1 MKLFKLIVCILLVIA
16 GTINLFLAFKNPT
29 VVEYWGKSILMFLL
43 YIHNDLGMK
52 LDEIKYVIYLKAKG
66 ENMIGK
72 TYKTTRINGIFGEV
86 NIDSIQIDNEYSKT
100 RHYEEEMDIET
111 GKEINFKDETLGLPD
126 GISIDTYFKMALIQ
140 QLESINR
147 SLGAINKYPQVTVK
161 LDEETIIKL
170 KDGNVN
176 DFMNTLTRKT
186 KK

>member
-1 MKLFKLIVCILLVIA
+1 
-16 GTINLFLAFKNPT
+16 
-29 VVEYWGKSILMFLL
+29 
-43 YIHNDLGMK
+43 
-52 LDEIKYVIYLKAKG
+52 
-66 ENMIGK
+66 MIGK